1 MKVLN
6 TEMSP
11 SRLATLVILVVGFTV
26 LENYVYTA
34 AGLIWAALVFVIG
47 TVAIFITVP
56 RKIFSSMEA

>member
-47 TVAIFITVP
+47 TVAIFFTVP
-56 RKIFSSMEA
+56 KKIFSSIEA

>member
-34 AGLIWAALVFVIG
+34 AGLIWAALVFVTG

-56 RKIFSSMEA
+56 KKIFSSIEA

>member
-1 MKVLN
+1 VKVLN

-11 SRLATLVILVVGFTV
+11 SRLVTLVILVVGFTV

-34 AGLIWAALVFVIG
+34 ADPIWAALVFLIG

-56 RKIFSSMEA
+56 KKIFSSIEA

>member
-1 MKVLN
+1 VKVLN

-11 SRLATLVILVVGFTV
+11 SRLVPLVILVVGFTV

-34 AGLIWAALVFVIG
+34 AGSIWAALVFVIG

-56 RKIFSSMEA
+56 KKIFSSIEA